1 MGIRQNQPVS
11 KQEKTLEKE
20 RRIKGLRSP
29 KPRQIKFFNIHG
41 AIHMTIKEL
50 ATQFKKSIGDIYKI
64 LSSNNFSGYGVKQ
77 QLPEEAVAVVVEVLT
92 NNEAKAI
99 APSQKTEQA
108 EKEIVETSQNGQHI
122 EMKTRLQNAS
132 QAMATQTEHQY
143 TEALNQEINNAVT
156 MGALAAATA
165 NLAFA
170 NAYTETSKAL
180 YELGISQQKQLAQ
193 SLVEKLSDPAFL
205 PGKTPAENCYKSSQS
220 TANNQLANDWMSITK

>member
-1 MGIRQNQPVS
+1 
-11 KQEKTLEKE
+11 
-20 RRIKGLRSP
+20 
-29 KPRQIKFFNIHG
+29 
-41 AIHMTIKEL
+41 MTIKEL

-99 APSQKTEQA
+99 APSQKTEQPG

-180 YELGISQQKQLAQ
+180 YELGINQQKQLAQ

-205 PGKTPAENCYKSSQS
+205 PGKTPAENYYKSSQA
-220 TANNQLANDWMSITK
+220 TANNQLANDWMSIIK